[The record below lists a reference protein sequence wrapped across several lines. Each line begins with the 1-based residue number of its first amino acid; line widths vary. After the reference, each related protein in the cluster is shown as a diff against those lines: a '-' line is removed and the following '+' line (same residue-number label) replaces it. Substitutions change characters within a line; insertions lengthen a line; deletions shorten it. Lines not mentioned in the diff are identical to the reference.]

1 MNSTYTASDARNEFS
16 EILSAV
22 LFRGET
28 VTIER
33 HGRPIAKVIPVKGE
47 SGKKDVV
54 GMVKKYFGV
63 WKGEKWAA
71 VIGKPSRYFRSRSLT
86 DEIVN

>member
-33 HGRPIAKVIPVKGE
+33 HGRPVAKVIPVKGE
-47 SGKKDVV
+47 PGKKDVA
-54 GMVKKYFGV
+54 GMVKKYFGA
-63 WKGEKWAA
+63 WRGKKWAST
-71 VIGKPSRYFRSRSLT
+71 IGKPSRYFRPRLLT
-86 DEIVN
+86 DGILN

>member
-1 MNSTYTASDARNEFS
+1 MNSTYTASGARNEFS

-33 HGRPIAKVIPVKGE
+33 HGRPVAKVIPVKGE
-47 SGKKDVV
+47 AGKKDVA
-54 GMVKKYFGV
+54 GMIKKHFGV
-63 WKGEKWAA
+63 WKGKKWA
-71 VIGKPSRYFRSRSLT
+71 VLVGKPSRYFRSRPLI
-86 DEIVN
+86 DDFLN

>member
-16 EILSAV
+16 GILSAV

-33 HGRPIAKVIPVKGE
+33 HGRPVAKVIPVKGE
-47 SGKKDVV
+47 SGKKDMA
-54 GMVKKYFGV
+54 GIIKKHFGA
-63 WKGEKWAA
+63 WKRKRWAVA
-71 VIGKPSRYFRSRSLT
+71 VGKPSRYFRPRPLT
-86 DEIVN
+86 DDILN

>member
-1 MNSTYTASDARNEFS
+1 MNTTYTASDARNEFS

-33 HGRPIAKVIPVKGE
+33 HGRPVAEVIPIKGKPE
-47 SGKKDVV
+47 KKDVA
-54 GMVKKYFGV
+54 GMVKKYFSA
-63 WKGEKWAA
+63 WKGKKWAA
-71 VIGKPSRYFRSRSLT
+71 AIGGQSRYFRARSFT
-86 DEIVN
+86 DDILN

>member
-33 HGRPIAKVIPVKGE
+33 HGRPVAKVIPVKGE
-47 SGKKDVV
+47 PGKK
-54 GMVKKYFGV
+54 
-63 WKGEKWAA
+63 
-71 VIGKPSRYFRSRSLT
+71 T
-86 DEIVN
+86 

>member
-1 MNSTYTASDARNEFS
+1 MNSTYTASDARNDFS

-28 VTIER
+28 VTIKR
-33 HGRPIAKVIPVKGE
+33 HGQPVAKVIPVKGE
-47 SGKKDVV
+47 SGKKDVA

-63 WKGEKWAA
+63 WRGKKWAVA
-71 VIGKPSRYFRSRSLT
+71 VGKPSRYFRPRSLT
-86 DEIVN
+86 DDILN